1 MRKPPRSEAQSRTID
16 GSRASPPCPEQWRYT
31 SGCAVWHSQHEKVTR
46 METTKPFPPLVIAVV
61 DDNPAD
67 VYIIARVLHTH
78 GLQYTLQVLESR
90 QRALHF
96 FDQLAGEDIRYPDLL
111 LLDYTLPG
119 LDTRELLQW
128 MRAVPACRHLR
139 IVVMTGSDNPA
150 VEAEAL
156 ALGADAYFQKPV
168 GFQRFLAL
176 GDLIK
181 VVVFGHTQA

>member
-1 MRKPPRSEAQSRTID
+1 MLKPPRSEAQARAIY

-31 SGCAVWHSQHEKVTR
+31 SGCAVWHSQHEKVRR
-46 METTKPFPPLVIAVV
+46 METATPFPPLVIAVV

-78 GLQYTLQVLESR
+78 GLPYTLQVLESR

-96 FDQLAGEDIRYPDLL
+96 FDQLAGEDIRCPELL

-128 MRAVPACRHLR
+128 IKALPVCRLLR
-139 IVVMTGSDNPA
+139 IIVMTGSDDLA
-150 VEAEAL
+150 VQAEAM
-156 ALGADAYFQKPV
+156 ALGADAFFQKPV

-181 VVVFGHTQA
+181 VVVFGHRQA

>member
-1 MRKPPRSEAQSRTID
+1 VSIIGGYRQVEAR
-16 GSRASPPCPEQWRYT
+16 QWRYT

-46 METTKPFPPLVIAVV
+46 METAPPFPPLVIAVV

-67 VYIIARVLHTH
+67 VYIIARVLHAH
-78 GLQYTLQVLESR
+78 DLQYTLQVLESR

-96 FDQLAGEDIRYPDLL
+96 FDQLAGEDIQCPDLL

-128 MRAVPACRHLR
+128 MKALPVCRRLR
-139 IVVMTGSDNPA
+139 MIVMTSSDDPA
-150 VEAEAL
+150 VETEAM
-156 ALGADAYFQKPV
+156 ALGADAFFQKPL

-181 VVVFGHTQA
+181 VVVFGHTHT

>member
-1 MRKPPRSEAQSRTID
+1 
-16 GSRASPPCPEQWRYT
+16 
-31 SGCAVWHSQHEKVTR
+31 
-46 METTKPFPPLVIAVV
+46 METATPFSLLVIAVV

-67 VYIIARVLHTH
+67 VYIIARVLHAH
-78 GLQYTLQVLESR
+78 GLPYLLQVLESR

-96 FDQLAGEDIRYPDLL
+96 FDQLAGEDMRCPDLL

-128 MRAVPACRHLR
+128 IKAMPVCRRLR
-139 IVVMTGSDNPA
+139 IIVMTGSDDPT

-156 ALGADAYFQKPV
+156 ALGADAFFQKPI

-181 VVVFGHTQA
+181 AVMFGHTQA

>member
-1 MRKPPRSEAQSRTID
+1 M
-16 GSRASPPCPEQWRYT
+16 
-31 SGCAVWHSQHEKVTR
+31 GCSTPYR
-46 METTKPFPPLVIAVV
+46 CL
-61 DDNPAD
+61 
-67 VYIIARVLHTH
+67 RV
-78 GLQYTLQVLESR
+78 GN
-90 QRALHF
+90 ALHF

-128 MRAVPACRHLR
+128 IKALPVCRRLR
-139 IVVMTGSDNPA
+139 IIVMTGSDDLS

-156 ALGADAYFQKPV
+156 AFGADAFFQKSV

-181 VVVFGHTQA
+181 AVVFGHRQA

>member
-1 MRKPPRSEAQSRTID
+1 MSD
-16 GSRASPPCPEQWRYT
+16 WLRAVRDVRPTRLAGY
-31 SGCAVWHSQHEKVTR
+31 AVWHIQHEKVMR
-46 METTKPFPPLVIAVV
+46 METATPHPLLVIAVV
-61 DDNPAD
+61 EDNPAD
-67 VYIIARVLHTH
+67 VYCIARVLHAH
-78 GLQYTLQVLESR
+78 GLPYLLQVLESR

-96 FDQLAGEDIRYPDLL
+96 FDQLAREHIRCPDLL

-128 MRAVPACRHLR
+128 MRAVPACRRLR
-139 IVVMTGSDNPA
+139 IIVMTGSDDLS

-156 ALGADAYFQKPV
+156 ALGAHGFFQKPV

-181 VVVFGHTQA
+181 VVVFGNPQA